1 MKVFP
6 TPQKYK
12 KALRLSWCNT
22 QQMSLHQQRTKLR
35 IGAIWLKKK
44 IFSFQQK
51 ITTFTLSKTKDTF
64 VNIAHIQKQFCLY
77 AAYDAIFNGTLE
89 HKNINI

>member
-64 VNIAHIQKQFCLY
+64 VNIAHIQKTILSFILVRRNFQWR
-77 AAYDAIFNGTLE
+77 IE
-89 HKNINI
+89 S

>member
-64 VNIAHIQKQFCLY
+64 VNIAHIQKTILSF
-77 AAYDAIFNGTLE
+77 IFVRRNFQWNLGA
-89 HKNINI
+89 